1 MAIIVV
7 KKTKRFIVGLGGKT
21 EWIFGWGGGC
31 KKTERCV
38 DVMNDVSLGINEV
51 GDVLVAVVEVI
62 REETRRR
69 KEDEWAGGDG
79 FGGIPGVGVIE
90 GVVCALELLDTEIV
104 IVDEALKRF
113 YAIFHCAHFDTAAHA
128 VEGHGDHGVAGLP
141 ADGAVFGIV
150 GDRPNAGLGLDE
162 GLISIRIV
170 LGREVINGDVLVEVV
185 GGVGL
190 AFGGGTV
197 SDVIVGIGSVIRGDQ
212 LIADIVPVLLLI
224 FRSAAAEEI
233 ICVDIRTNLCT
244 IGVSIRDFSQ

>member
-1 MAIIVV
+1 MRFYNLFNVFVQYYKPFVIEVINGIIFYKKKLARPSCFTYYISHTPSAILWIIVAIIVV
-7 KKTKRFIVGLGGKT
+7 KKTKRFIVGLGGKN

-31 KKTERCV
+31 KNTERCV

-150 GDRPNAGLGLDE
+150 GDRPNAGLGPDE
-162 GLISIRIV
+162 GL
-170 LGREVINGDVLVEVV
+170 
-185 GGVGL
+185 
-190 AFGGGTV
+190 
-197 SDVIVGIGSVIRGDQ
+197 
-212 LIADIVPVLLLI
+212 
-224 FRSAAAEEI
+224 
-233 ICVDIRTNLCT
+233 
-244 IGVSIRDFSQ
+244 